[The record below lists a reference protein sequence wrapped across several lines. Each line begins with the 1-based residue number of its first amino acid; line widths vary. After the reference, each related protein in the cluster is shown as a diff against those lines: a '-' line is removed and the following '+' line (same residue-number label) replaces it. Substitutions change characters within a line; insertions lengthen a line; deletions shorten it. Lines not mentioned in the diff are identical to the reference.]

1 VVPQHWI
8 LARYLPVFLEG
19 ALVTVE
25 LALSAIA
32 IVIVWGL
39 VVAAARLSRL
49 PGLALLAGGYIQ
61 LMRNTPLLV
70 QIYFIYFGLAMA
82 GFALSGFAS
91 GLLALCLQNG
101 AYAAEIYRGG
111 LQSLSVK
118 QIEGGRALGMT
129 PWLTFR
135 IVVLPQAVARV
146 IPALGNQF
154 VLILK
159 DTSIVSAIAVG
170 ELMHVGKLLSERTA
184 ATYEIFLV
192 LAVFYL
198 VMTSIVTTLVRL
210 YERRV
215 AFLL

>member
-1 VVPQHWI
+1 VSGF
-8 LARYLPVFLEG
+8 LARYLSVFLEG

-25 LALSAIA
+25 LALAAIS

-39 VVAAARLSRL
+39 VVAVARLSRVR
-49 PGLALLAGGYIQ
+49 GLAALAGGYIQ

-70 QIYFIYFGLAMA
+70 QIYFIYFGFAMA

-146 IPALGNQF
+146 VPPLGNQLI
-154 VLILK
+154 LILK

-170 ELMHVGKLLSERTA
+170 ELTHVGKLLSERTA
-184 ATYEIFLV
+184 ATYEIFFV
-192 LAVFYL
+192 LAAFYL

-215 AFLL
+215 ALLL

>member
-1 VVPQHWI
+1 MPEVAF
-8 LARYLPVFLEG
+8 LTRYLPDFLEG
-19 ALVTVE
+19 ALVTIE
-25 LALSAIA
+25 LALAAIA

-39 VVAAARLSRL
+39 IVALARLSHQRW
-49 PGLALLAGGYIQ
+49 LAALAGGYIQ

-70 QIYFIYFGLAMA
+70 QIYFIYFGLSMA
-82 GFALSGFAS
+82 GFALSGFGS
-91 GLLALCLQNG
+91 GLLALCMQNG
-101 AYAAEIYRGG
+101 AFTAEIYRGG

-118 QIEGGRALGMT
+118 QVEAGRALGMT

-135 IVVLPQAVARV
+135 IVVLPQVIVRV

-170 ELMHVGKLLSERTA
+170 ELMYAGKLLSERSA
-184 ATYEIFLV
+184 ATYEIFFV

-198 VMTSIVTTLVRL
+198 VMTSIITTLLRL
-210 YERRV
+210 YERR
-215 AFLL
+215 AAYML

>member
-1 VVPQHWI
+1 VPQHAF
-8 LARYLPVFLEG
+8 LVRYLSVFLEG

-25 LALSAIA
+25 LALASIA

-39 VVAAARLSRL
+39 VVAAARLSR
-49 PGLALLAGGYIQ
+49 GRVLAGLAGGYIQ
-61 LMRNTPLLV
+61 LMRNTPLLI
-70 QIYFIYFGLAMA
+70 QIYFIYFGFSMA
-82 GFALSGFAS
+82 GVGLSGFAS

-111 LQSLSVK
+111 LQSLSIK

-146 IPALGNQF
+146 VPALGNQF

-184 ATYEIFLV
+184 ATYEIFFV
-192 LAVFYL
+192 LAAFYL
-198 VMTSIVTTLVRL
+198 VMTSIVTMLVRL

>member
-1 VVPQHWI
+1 MNGF
-8 LARYLPVFLEG
+8 LARYLSVFLEG

-25 LALSAIA
+25 LALAAIA

-39 VVAAARLSRL
+39 VVAVARLSRVR
-49 PGLALLAGGYIQ
+49 GLAPLAGGYIQ

-70 QIYFIYFGLAMA
+70 QIYFIYFGFAMA
-82 GFALSGFAS
+82 GFGLSGFAS

-146 IPALGNQF
+146 VPPLGNQF

-170 ELMHVGKLLSERTA
+170 ELTHVGKLLSERTA
-184 ATYEIFLV
+184 ATYEIFFV
-192 LAVFYL
+192 LAAFYL

-215 AFLL
+215 ALLL

>member
-1 VVPQHWI
+1 VPQHTF
-8 LARYLPVFLEG
+8 LVRYLPVFLEG
-19 ALVTVE
+19 ALVTIE
-25 LALSAIA
+25 LALAAIA

-39 VVAAARLSRL
+39 VVAAARLSRARL
-49 PGLALLAGGYIQ
+49 LAALAGGYIQ
-61 LMRNTPLLV
+61 LMRNTPLLI
-70 QIYFIYFGLAMA
+70 QIYFIYFGFAMA
-82 GFALSGFAS
+82 GAGLSGFAS

-146 IPALGNQF
+146 VPALGNQF

-184 ATYEIFLV
+184 ATYEIFFV
-192 LAVFYL
+192 LAAFYL

>member
-1 VVPQHWI
+1 LPQHWL

-32 IVIVWGL
+32 IVVVWGL

-49 PGLALLAGGYIQ
+49 RGLALLAGGYIQ

-70 QIYFIYFGLAMA
+70 QIYFIYFGFAMA
-82 GFALSGFAS
+82 GFTLSGFAS

-111 LQSLSVK
+111 LQSLSIK
-118 QIEGGRALGMT
+118 QIEAGRALGMT
-129 PWLTFR
+129 PWLAFR
-135 IVVLPQAVARV
+135 IVVLPQAIARV
-146 IPALGNQF
+146 VPALGNQF

-184 ATYEIFLV
+184 ATYEIFFV
-192 LAVFYL
+192 LAAFYL

-215 AFLL
+215 EFLL

>member
-1 VVPQHWI
+1 VPQHWI
-8 LARYLPVFLEG
+8 LTRYLPVFLEG

-25 LALSAIA
+25 LALST
-32 IVIVWGL
+32 IVIVVVWGL
-39 VVAAARLSRL
+39 AVAAARLSRRR
-49 PGLALLAGGYIQ
+49 GLAVLAGGYIQ
-61 LMRNTPLLV
+61 LMRNSPLLV
-70 QIYFIYFGLAMA
+70 QIYFIYFGFAMA
-82 GFALSGFAS
+82 GFALSGFGS

-111 LQSLSVK
+111 LQSLSAN

-135 IVVLPQAVARV
+135 IVVLPQAIARV

-170 ELMHVGKLLSERTA
+170 ELTHVGKLLSERTA
-184 ATYEIFLV
+184 ATYEIFFV
-192 LAVFYL
+192 LAAFYL
-198 VMTSIVTTLVRL
+198 IMTSVVTALVRL

-215 AFLL
+215 WFLL

>member
-1 VVPQHWI
+1 VSGF
-8 LARYLPVFLEG
+8 LARYLSVFLEG
-19 ALVTVE
+19 ALVTLE
-25 LALSAIA
+25 LALAAIA

-39 VVAAARLSRL
+39 VVAVARLSRV
-49 PGLALLAGGYIQ
+49 PALNALAGAYIQ

-82 GFALSGFAS
+82 GFGLSGFAS

-101 AYAAEIYRGG
+101 AYVAEIYRGG

-135 IVVLPQAVARV
+135 IVVLPQAIARV
-146 IPALGNQF
+146 VPALGNQF

-170 ELMHVGKLLSERTA
+170 ELTHAGKLLSERTA
-184 ATYEIFLV
+184 ATYEIFFV
-192 LAVFYL
+192 LAAFYL

-215 AFLL
+215 ALLV

>member
-1 VVPQHWI
+1 VPQVAF
-8 LARYLPVFLEG
+8 LVRYLPVFLEG

-25 LALSAIA
+25 LALAAIA

-39 VVAAARLSRL
+39 VVAAARLSRRRV
-49 PGLALLAGGYIQ
+49 LAALAGGYIQ
-61 LMRNTPLLV
+61 LMRNTPLLI
-70 QIYFIYFGLAMA
+70 QIYFIYFGFAMA
-82 GFALSGFAS
+82 GFGLSSFAS

-146 IPALGNQF
+146 LPALGNQF

-184 ATYEIFLV
+184 ATYEIFFV
-192 LAVFYL
+192 LAAFYL

>member
-1 VVPQHWI
+1 MPQHWI

-32 IVIVWGL
+32 IVIIWGL
-39 VVAAARLSRL
+39 VVAAARLSRRRA
-49 PGLALLAGGYIQ
+49 LAVLAGGYIQ

-70 QIYFIYFGLAMA
+70 QIYFIYFGVAMA
-82 GFALSGFAS
+82 GFPLSGFAS

-111 LQSLSVK
+111 LQSLSIK
-118 QIEGGRALGMT
+118 QIEGARALGMT

-146 IPALGNQF
+146 VPALGNQF

-184 ATYEIFLV
+184 ATYEIFFV
-192 LAVFYL
+192 LAAFYL
-198 VMTSIVTTLVRL
+198 IMTSIVTTLVRL

>member
-1 VVPQHWI
+1 VPQHWI

-39 VVAAARLSRL
+39 MVAAARLSRRR
-49 PGLALLAGGYIQ
+49 GLAMLAGGYIQ

-70 QIYFIYFGLAMA
+70 QIYFIYFGCAMA

-146 IPALGNQF
+146 VPALGNQF

-184 ATYEIFLV
+184 ATYEIFFV
-192 LAVFYL
+192 LAAFYL

>member
-1 VVPQHWI
+1 LPQHWI
-8 LARYLPVFLEG
+8 VTRYWSVFLEG
-19 ALVTVE
+19 ALVTGE
-25 LALSAIA
+25 LAVSAIA

-39 VVAAARLSRL
+39 VVAVARLSRL
-49 PGLALLAGGYIQ
+49 PGLATVAGGYIQ

-70 QIYFIYFGLAMA
+70 QIYFIYFGFAMA

-111 LQSLSVK
+111 LQSLSIK
-118 QIEGGRALGMT
+118 QIEAGRALGMT

-135 IVVLPQAVARV
+135 IVVLPQVIARV
-146 IPALGNQF
+146 VPPLGNQF

-184 ATYEIFLV
+184 ATYEIFFA
-192 LAVFYL
+192 LAAFYL

-215 AFLL
+215 EVFL

>member
-1 VVPQHWI
+1 VPQHWI
-8 LARYLPVFLEG
+8 LIRYLPVFLEG

-25 LALSAIA
+25 LALSAIV

-39 VVAAARLSRL
+39 VVAAARLSRRR
-49 PGLALLAGGYIQ
+49 GLAVLAGGYIQ

-70 QIYFIYFGLAMA
+70 QIYFIYFGFAMA
-82 GFALSGFAS
+82 GFALSGFGS

-101 AYAAEIYRGG
+101 AYVAEIYRGG
-111 LQSLSVK
+111 LQSLSAK

-146 IPALGNQF
+146 VPALGNQF

-170 ELMHVGKLLSERTA
+170 ELTHVGKLLSERTA
-184 ATYEIFLV
+184 ATYEIFFV
-192 LAVFYL
+192 LAAFYL
-198 VMTSIVTTLVRL
+198 IMTSVVTTLVRL
-210 YERRV
+210 YERR
-215 AFLL
+215 AWFLL

>member
-1 VVPQHWI
+1 VNGF
-8 LARYLPVFLEG
+8 LARYLSVFLEG

-25 LALSAIA
+25 LALAAIA

-39 VVAAARLSRL
+39 VVAVARLSRVR
-49 PGLALLAGGYIQ
+49 GLAPLAGGYIQ

-70 QIYFIYFGLAMA
+70 QIYFIYFGFAMA
-82 GFALSGFAS
+82 GFGLSGFAS

-146 IPALGNQF
+146 VPPLGNQF

-170 ELMHVGKLLSERTA
+170 ELTHVGKLLSERTA
-184 ATYEIFLV
+184 ATYEIFFV
-192 LAVFYL
+192 LAAFYL

-215 AFLL
+215 ALLL

>member
-1 VVPQHWI
+1 VVPQFTF
-8 LARYLPVFLEG
+8 LARYLPVSLEG

-25 LALSAIA
+25 LALAAIA
-32 IVIVWGL
+32 IVIVWGM
-39 VVAAARLSRL
+39 VVAMARLSRRRSV
-49 PGLALLAGGYIQ
+49 AALAGGYIQ
-61 LMRNTPLLV
+61 LMRNTPLLI
-70 QIYFIYFGLAMA
+70 QIYFIYFGLSMA
-82 GFALSGFAS
+82 GFGLSGFAS

-101 AYAAEIYRGG
+101 AYTAEIYRAG

-118 QIEGGRALGMT
+118 QIEAGRALGMT

-135 IVVLPQAVARV
+135 IVVLPQAIARV

-170 ELMHVGKLLSERTA
+170 ELMHVGKTLSERTA
-184 ATYEIFLV
+184 ATYEIFFV
-192 LAVFYL
+192 LAAFYL
-198 VMTSIVTTLVRL
+198 VMTSIVTTLVRF

-215 AFLL
+215 AFML

>member
-1 VVPQHWI
+1 MPQHWI
-8 LARYLPVFLEG
+8 LARYLSVFLEG

-39 VVAAARLSRL
+39 MVAAARLSRL
-49 PGLALLAGGYIQ
+49 PGLAVLAGGYIQ

-70 QIYFIYFGLAMA
+70 QIYFIYFGFAMA

-118 QIEGGRALGMT
+118 QIEAGRALGMT
-129 PWLTFR
+129 PWLTFE
-135 IVVLPQAVARV
+135 IVVLPQVIARV

-184 ATYEIFLV
+184 ATYEIFFV
-192 LAVFYL
+192 LAAFYL

-215 AFLL
+215 EVLL